1 MIVTGGT
8 DSEADGWNY
17 LKSTQILDLK
27 SLQWTSGPD
36 LPLIGAFGVAV
47 PYKNTFLVV
56 GGKDSG
62 HAVQDTIF
70 EFDPE
75 TGDWIT
81 RIEQM
86 TLKRSLFAAFMVPDY
101 AVNCN

>member
-1 MIVTGGT
+1 MTGGQ
-8 DSEADGWNY
+8 SANGV
-17 LKSTQILDLK
+17 LQSTEILDLDTM
-27 SLQWTSGPD
+27 QWSAGPN
-36 LPLIGAFGVAV
+36 LPGPRYDAASV

-56 GGKDSG
+56 GGKDGG